1 MLTDKARTNTLVSK
15 CTFGFLLILLAR
27 VLFGMNL
34 DKLAPDVGDLFGLL
48 VNGQRAVTV
57 HIEQVLT
64 DQVLVV
70 DEGRAADHLLGQRMY
85 QVISGLS
92 HLCQVIAEVDE
103 GVEAGDDGDQV
114 DEEGEQAAEE
124 GQDERVPCCMPT

>member
-15 CTFGFLLILLAR
+15 CTSIWLILLAR

-34 DKLAPDVGDLFGLL
+34 DKLAPDVSDLFGLL

-64 DQVLVV
+64 D
-70 DEGRAADHLLGQRMY
+70 
-85 QVISGLS
+85 
-92 HLCQVIAEVDE
+92 
-103 GVEAGDDGDQV
+103 
-114 DEEGEQAAEE
+114 
-124 GQDERVPCCMPT
+124 